1 MLSVVDSTFSKMANS
16 LARWEQSRVEIDTLI
31 IHDTDTT
38 VLTTTQVPHK
48 PDDLSHGTIVTK
60 EQSTKQIPI
69 NSDDLHHGTIVSK
82 EQTTLHI
89 LQAFTT
95 NISYITLHDCIN
107 NIGMHPDYSWESYGM
122 VSHLGV

>member
-1 MLSVVDSTFSKMANS
+1 MLSVVDSTFSKMANN

-38 VLTTTQVPHK
+38 MLSTTQIPIN
-48 PDDLSHGTIVTK
+48 PDDLRHGTIVSK

-69 NSDDLHHGTIVSK
+69 NPDDLRHGTIASK

-89 LQAFTT
+89 FRLSPPIYLT
-95 NISYITLHDCIN
+95 
-107 NIGMHPDYSWESYGM
+107 
-122 VSHLGV
+122 